1 MEIFISL
8 LAFLFFVISLF
19 LIFGIFWMW
28 GHNREE
34 LESKLEL
41 GYHTSLK
48 AIRFFLMISI
58 IALGLCIYYLMK

>member
-28 GHNREE
+28 GHHREE

-41 GYHTSLK
+41 GYDTTFK
-48 AIRFFLMISI
+48 AVRFFLMISL

>member
-48 AIRFFLMISI
+48 AIRFFLMIFI
-58 IALGLCIYYLMK
+58 IALVLCIYYLMK